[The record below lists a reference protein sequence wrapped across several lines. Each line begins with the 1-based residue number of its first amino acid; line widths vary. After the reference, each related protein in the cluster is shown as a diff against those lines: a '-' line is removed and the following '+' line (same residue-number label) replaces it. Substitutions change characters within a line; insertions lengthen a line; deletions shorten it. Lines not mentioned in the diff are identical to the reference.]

1 MLLVVVSQ
9 AKRNGVNGCRPSPT
23 ILDDTKEK
31 TSGETFLEAYFV
43 VMVTIMWMIAVL
55 GFLAMYSGTSNCE
68 KESHMTVCNFKW
80 KVTLLMEIASVDI
93 MKMR

>member
-1 MLLVVVSQ
+1 MLLAVVSQ

-23 ILDDTKEK
+23 ILDDRKEK
-31 TSGETFLEAYFV
+31 TSGETFLQAYFV
-43 VMVTIMWMIAVL
+43 IMWMIAVL
-55 GFLAMYSGTSNCE
+55 GFLAMYFGTSNCE

-80 KVTLLMEIASVDI
+80 KVTLSMEIASVDI